1 MKIGGIILAAGG
13 SSRMGT
19 SKQMLE
25 VNGEYLLNRTVRTV
39 ADAGIGQIVVVL
51 GAEEALHRS
60 IISHQPVNVVAN
72 EAWQT
77 GMGSSIKRGLRS
89 LRNQDQNLDAV
100 IILVC
105 DQPMLR
111 PEIISGIVSTFQATK
126 KAIVASGYSES
137 VGVPA
142 LFARSYFDKLD
153 QLPDD
158 QGAKRIILQNL
169 ADVEVVPFPGGE
181 IDLDTIDDYEK
192 FIRAGKAT
200 DR

>member
-89 LRNQDQNLDAV
+89 LRYQDQNLDAV

-126 KAIVASGYSES
+126 KAIVVSGYSES